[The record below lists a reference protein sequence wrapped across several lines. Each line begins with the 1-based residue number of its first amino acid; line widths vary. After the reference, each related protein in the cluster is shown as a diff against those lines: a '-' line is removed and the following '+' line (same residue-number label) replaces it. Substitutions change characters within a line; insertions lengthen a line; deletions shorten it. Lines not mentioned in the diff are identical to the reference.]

1 MVSMLEQLQTSFNQD
16 KDNTILN
23 FIDYTP
29 VDELDPSL
37 GTFINFAL
45 KWDLSSW
52 RVQTDLWKG
61 DSVWNQIG
69 RR

>member
-45 KWDLSSW
+45 K
-52 RVQTDLWKG
+52 
-61 DSVWNQIG
+61 
-69 RR
+69 